1 LISRIH
7 SKLGTAGFI
16 VAIIALVAAL
26 SGVAI
31 AAAGLNSKQKKEVKN
46 IAKTEAKKIA
56 AVPGPPGPAG
66 APGAPGAKG
75 DTGAA
80 GTDGQDGAPGTN
92 GKNVVLTTE
101 AKGVNCPE
109 GGTKVEVEGSAA
121 SKKYVCN
128 GLTGFTDTL
137 PSKKTETGAWSVGPA
152 SGAGALFS
160 ALSFNIPLSEAP
172 EELVFLELGEGETE
186 DCPGTA
192 EDPEAAPGLLCV
204 YTSQEGEV
212 APEYFAGAT
221 ELHTSGAQMLFLV
234 APEAVAT
241 GTWAVTAK

>member
-1 LISRIH
+1 MISRIH

-16 VAIIALVAAL
+16 VAIVALVAAL

-46 IAKTEAKKIA
+46 IAKQF
-56 AVPGPPGPAG
+56 AG
-66 APGAPGAKG
+66 KPGAPGA
-75 DTGAA
+75 TGPA
-80 GTDGQDGAPGTN
+80 GPAGPAGKDGSNGTNGTNGKDGAPGAN

-137 PSKKTETGAWSVGPA
+137 PSGKTETGAWSVGPA
-152 SGAGALFS
+152 PGGGAQFIP
-160 ALSFNIPLSEAP
+160 LSFNIPLSEAP

-192 EDPEAAPGLLCV
+192 EDPKAAPGVLCV

-212 APEYFAGAT
+212 APSYFGEAT
-221 ELHTSGAQMLFLV
+221 ELHTSGAHMLFLI
-234 APEAVAT
+234 AAEAVAA